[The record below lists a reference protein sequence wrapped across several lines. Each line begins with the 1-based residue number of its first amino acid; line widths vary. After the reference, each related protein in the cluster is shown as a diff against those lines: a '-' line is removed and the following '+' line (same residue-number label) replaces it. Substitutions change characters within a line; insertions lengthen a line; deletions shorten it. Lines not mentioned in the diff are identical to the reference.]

1 MKFGV
6 KKDKINVN
14 AEQFMR
20 AAGYKYITDHRSG
33 KESFVRQPG
42 RNRYPRFHIYLD
54 HQPEVVFFDL
64 HLDQKEASYPGA
76 HAHNAEYDGNVVEG
90 EIGRLKNLILQNA
103 RRSDS
108 DIQESKEEV
117 KEKKGFFGKLFGR

>member
-6 KKDKINVN
+6 KKDKISVN
-14 AEQFMR
+14 AEQFLR
-20 AAGYKYITDHRSG
+20 SAGYKYITDHRSG
-33 KESFVRQPG
+33 KESFVKQPG

-76 HAHNAEYDGNVVEG
+76 HAHNAEYDGAVVEE
-90 EIGRLKNLILQNA
+90 EINRLKNLILQHVRKPA
-103 RRSDS
+103 
-108 DIQESKEEV
+108 QEPREREEDKEE
-117 KEKKGFFGKLFGR
+117 KGFFGKLFGR